1 MESLAKIKDQLPYG
15 AQTEI
20 AKKANVT
27 VQLVNRVINGE
38 VENLDILNAIADYYA
53 IYKEKKD
60 KALSRLS
67 SLAD

>member
-27 VQLVNRVINGE
+27 VQLVNRVINGD
-38 VENLDILNAIADYYA
+38 VENLDILNAIVDYYEV
-53 IYKEKKD
+53 YKEKKD

-67 SLAD
+67 SLTD

>member
-27 VQLVNRVINGE
+27 VQLVNRVINGD
-38 VENLDILNAIADYYA
+38 VENLDILNTIVDYYEV
-53 IYKEKKD
+53 YKEKKD

-67 SLAD
+67 SLTD

>member
-1 MESLAKIKDQLPYG
+1 METLVKIKDQLPYG

-20 AKKANVT
+20 AKIANVT

-53 IYKEKKD
+53 AYKERKGSTMD
-60 KALSRLS
+60 RLS
-67 SLAD
+67 SLVD